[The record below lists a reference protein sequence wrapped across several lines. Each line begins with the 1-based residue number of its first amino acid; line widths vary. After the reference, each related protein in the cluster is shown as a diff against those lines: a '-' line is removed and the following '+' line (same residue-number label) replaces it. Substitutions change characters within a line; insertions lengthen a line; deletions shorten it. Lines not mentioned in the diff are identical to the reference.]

1 MSKKLLELCAEL
13 VMAQASGR
21 SMTTEEMEEALLK
34 TFSTLQKIQKAE
46 DMGVPASIQI
56 PEFHEERPVGEA
68 APKAGMDPKSS
79 IQEDRVICLECGA
92 EFRQLTAN
100 HLKSHGLTPRE
111 YKKKWG
117 FRLKDSLAAKSLT
130 RARSEAAKARGIPD
144 KLREFLE
151 SRKRRH

>member
-1 MSKKLLELCAEL
+1 MSKKLFELCAEL

-56 PEFHEERPVGEA
+56 PEVREERPAAEA
-68 APKAGMDPKSS
+68 VPKAAMDPKSS
-79 IQEDRVICLECGA
+79 IQEDRVICLECGSQ
-92 EFRQLTAN
+92 FRQLTAN

-130 RARSEAAKARGIPD
+130 RARSEAAKERGIPD

-151 SRKRRH
+151 SRKHGH

>member
-1 MSKKLLELCAEL
+1 
-13 VMAQASGR
+13 
-21 SMTTEEMEEALLK
+21 MTTEEMEEALLK

-56 PEFHEERPVGEA
+56 PELREERPAEEA
-68 APKAGMDPKSS
+68 VPKAAMDPKSS

-144 KLREFLE
+144 KLREFLQ